1 MYFIPACCLLD
12 YILHSPQL
20 PPHAAASSL
29 PEKPWERSLYR
40 PSTAQVTYYRPRSAL
55 APGTLSSPQPPFRL
69 YYWVN
74 TVFAFYIDYNKR
86 EHSDSALAPGTLSSP
101 QPPSRLYYWVNTVTL
116 SSPSRRTSVAT
127 TWPQS
132 PCLPQTPVR
141 RQKQRSPRLDSTS
154 RSRYSPGRRP
164 RLPSPPPSG
173 PGSSSRRPSVS
184 RRIASS
190 PAIRSLPRARLTGR
204 SRTSLSPRT
213 TPVRL
218 KERKEGGGGRG
229 GYGRGRGPPRS

>member
-74 TVFAFYIDYNKR
+74 TVFAFYIDYNER

-101 QPPSRLYYWVNTVTL
+101 P
-116 SSPSRRTSVAT
+116 RRTSVAT

-164 RLPSPPPSG
+164 PLPSPPASG
-173 PGSSSRRPSVS
+173 PGTSHRPSAS
-184 RRIASS
+184 HRTDSS
-190 PAIRSLPRARLTGR
+190 PVIRSLPRASPTDR
-204 SRTSLSPRT
+204 SRTSLSPKTIPIQLVWLRS
-213 TPVRL
+213 RL
-218 KERKEGGGGRG
+218 RDVHRRRLRLLKTSGHQS
-229 GYGRGRGPPRS
+229 P